1 MLEGVKM
8 EIVQIVGIGF
18 IATIM
23 AILLKNNNPQFA
35 FLIVVITGVTIFIFI
50 LTKISI
56 VISVLER
63 LAMEANIN
71 MVYLQTILKIIGIA
85 YIAEFASQIMRDAD
99 QGAIAS
105 KIELAG
111 KVLILVLA
119 IPIISVIFETI
130 IQFIPS

>member
-1 MLEGVKM
+1 M

>member
-1 MLEGVKM
+1 M

-18 IATIM
+18 IAAIM

-35 FLIVVITGVTIFIFI
+35 FVIIVLTGVTIFLII
-50 LTKISI
+50 LSKISI
-56 VISVLER
+56 VISVLEK
-63 LAMEANIN
+63 LAIQADIN
-71 MVYLQTILKIIGIA
+71 MVYLETILKIIGIA
-85 YIAEFASQIMRDAD
+85 YIAEFSAQIMRDAD

-111 KVLILVLA
+111 KILILIMA

>member
-1 MLEGVKM
+1 M

-35 FLIVVITGVTIFIFI
+35 FVIVVLTGVTIFLFI
-50 LTKISI
+50 LSKISI
-56 VISVLER
+56 IISVLER
-63 LAMEANIN
+63 LALEANIN
-71 MVYLQTILKIIGIA
+71 MVYLETILKIIGIA
-85 YIAEFASQIMRDAD
+85 YIAEFGAQIMRDAD

-111 KVLILVLA
+111 KILILVMA

-130 IQFIPS
+130 IEFIPN